1 LNTCS
6 VSEDLDHL
14 IHFAAPAGEYLIQVR
29 YDEPPV
35 NERWGNFE
43 RTVEDTDEQHFWLLR
58 AAPYHTSVN
67 IESPRGTDRFTPSES
82 GDFEISIYNGEES
95 GSKDVTTE
103 VYVYPEGD
111 SRPSE
116 PTETLS
122 TVSID
127 ADRQET
133 VEGTIPIPD
142 SEGTYTVDVEV
153 ETDFGSQEL
162 TSDYVDVGTVTVDSF
177 EPPEIDSNSPSDP
190 AVDVYSD
197 EPTEFSVST
206 SDPDTDTSSLTH
218 TWYVDGQEVATG
230 SSFMLNP
237 SEYSE
242 GEHSV
247 EVVVSDG
254 TTETAD
260 VSQSWTIDI
269 AYEPPEIDSS
279 DPSDSGVEGFDDDS
293 TTFSVSA
300 SDTDSTSLSY
310 IWYVD
315 DQEVASGTSY
325 IFNPSNYSGGEHD
338 VEVVVSDGSTET
350 QDTSTSWTI
359 EVIEAP
365 EIGTI
370 DPGSSEADIG
380 SSVTFSADATDPG
393 GHTPL
398 SYEWTID
405 GQTYDGAEVSQTF
418 TSEGEVSAEVAVTNS
433 QDVSTTQSFTV
444 DIEAVQPQIDDIT
457 GGGSEITAG
466 ESVSLS
472 ATASDPADRDVDMSY
487 SWDIL
492 GDTYDGSSVSVS
504 PTEVGQHDVELTAT
518 NEYGTATTQTTT
530 ITVNNDVPE
539 LTAANDS
546 DRSLT
551 AGQSGSFTV
560 SLADSDASDTDL
572 EFIVDGETV
581 EERQVSQSEA
591 DETFSYQF
599 STPGEHSV
607 ELTAADGHGAST
619 TIGWTVDAASRP
631 PEFETWAPEDSNLYA
646 LTGTTFEFNATASDP
661 DGQTVSYQ
669 WYVDDN
675 YTASGESLTHQ
686 FNQNGEYTVQV
697 VATDPDNTTTERSW
711 DVVISSFNEQPIIDN
726 QVSAVTI
733 DENSSTEFAT
743 VSLSNPAVNNR
754 TAEVEI
760 IVQPPDGLSVT
771 SATNVQS
778 GSPAQYQV
786 SESAQP
792 GSSMSLT
799 LGLQLDD
806 EALLGRPVAV
816 DYSIIYYPEGQ
827 RADSVVLENST
838 QEIVIGN
845 QATST
850 RDQLTVGESGDGF
863 TAVTTV
869 VGAGLFAALYLRRRT

>member
-1 LNTCS
+1 
-6 VSEDLDHL
+6 
-14 IHFAAPAGEYLIQVR
+14 
-29 YDEPPV
+29 
-35 NERWGNFE
+35 
-43 RTVEDTDEQHFWLLR
+43 
-58 AAPYHTSVN
+58 
-67 IESPRGTDRFTPSES
+67 
-82 GDFEISIYNGEES
+82 
-95 GSKDVTTE
+95 
-103 VYVYPEGD
+103 
-111 SRPSE
+111 
-116 PTETLS
+116 
-122 TVSID
+122 
-127 ADRQET
+127 
-133 VEGTIPIPD
+133 
-142 SEGTYTVDVEV
+142 
-153 ETDFGSQEL
+153 
-162 TSDYVDVGTVTVDSF
+162 
-177 EPPEIDSNSPSDP
+177 
-190 AVDVYSD
+190 
-197 EPTEFSVST
+197 
-206 SDPDTDTSSLTH
+206 
-218 TWYVDGQEVATG
+218 
-230 SSFMLNP
+230 
-237 SEYSE
+237 
-242 GEHSV
+242 
-247 EVVVSDG
+247 
-254 TTETAD
+254 
-260 VSQSWTIDI
+260 
-269 AYEPPEIDSS
+269 
-279 DPSDSGVEGFDDDS
+279 
-293 TTFSVSA
+293 
-300 SDTDSTSLSY
+300 
-310 IWYVD
+310 
-315 DQEVASGTSY
+315 
-325 IFNPSNYSGGEHD
+325 
-338 VEVVVSDGSTET
+338 
-350 QDTSTSWTI
+350 
-359 EVIEAP
+359 
-365 EIGTI
+365 
-370 DPGSSEADIG
+370 
-380 SSVTFSADATDPG
+380 
-393 GHTPL
+393 
-398 SYEWTID
+398 
-405 GQTYDGAEVSQTF
+405 
-418 TSEGEVSAEVAVTNS
+418 
-433 QDVSTTQSFTV
+433 
-444 DIEAVQPQIDDIT
+444 
-457 GGGSEITAG
+457 
-466 ESVSLS
+466 
-472 ATASDPADRDVDMSY
+472 MSY

-669 WYVDDN
+669 WYVDNN

-869 VGAGLFAALYLRRRT
+869 VGAGLFAILYLRRRT